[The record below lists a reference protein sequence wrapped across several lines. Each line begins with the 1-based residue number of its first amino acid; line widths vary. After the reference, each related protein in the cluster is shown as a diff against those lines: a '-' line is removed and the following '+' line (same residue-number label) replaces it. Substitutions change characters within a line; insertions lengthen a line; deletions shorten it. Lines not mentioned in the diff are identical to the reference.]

1 MRISRWLLERY
12 KRLDRRERIVV
23 AAGAV
28 ISVVALSV
36 AYLLLPFAR
45 NWTER
50 EEAIEAK
57 MEQVA
62 RLQALLENREA
73 LQEAVDG
80 LEQSRDRRA
89 RRLLTG
95 STAALAASSV
105 QSLMRSYA
113 ERSRVRLERVTVDP
127 DQIEQVFM
135 NILINARQS
144 MPDGGAITVRTAK
157 VTDNGCQ
164 KVRVDIV
171 DEGLGMTEET
181 REKALKPFY
190 TTKHRGT
197 GLGLSIVQR
206 IVEAHRASISIDS
219 ELGEGTTFSILF
231 PA

>member
-127 DQIEQVFM
+127 DQTPEE
-135 NILINARQS
+135 
-144 MPDGGAITVRTAK
+144 DGLTPIRLQLTVRGD
-157 VTDNGCQ
+157 VYGM
-164 KVRVDIV
+164 VDFLFYLQSGETLLVI
-171 DEGLGMTEET
+171 DELQITGSSGGINRSGAELLGWTVHLHGLYAPDEV
-181 REKALKPFY
+181 A
-190 TTKHRGT
+190 
-197 GLGLSIVQR
+197 
-206 IVEAHRASISIDS
+206 A
-219 ELGEGTTFSILF
+219 
-231 PA
+231 